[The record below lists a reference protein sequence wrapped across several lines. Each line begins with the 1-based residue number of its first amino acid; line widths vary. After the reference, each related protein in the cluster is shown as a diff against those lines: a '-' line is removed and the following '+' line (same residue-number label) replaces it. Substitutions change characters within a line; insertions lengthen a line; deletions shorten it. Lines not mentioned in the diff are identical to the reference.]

1 MNELKDSILEGM
13 RDYVADMEE
22 PYYTLEKVAECGRI
36 LDDFLAA
43 MARTQGDAAIMAEVE
58 KTVLALNELNDACGG
73 SLIETGQREDLCDL
87 IERAANQAGLATDED
102 ITEQWRE
109 W

>member
-1 MNELKDSILEGM
+1 MNELKESLLEGM
-13 RDYVADMEE
+13 RDYVADMEK
-22 PYYTLEKVAECGRI
+22 PYYPLEKVDQCGRI
-36 LDDFLAA
+36 IDDFLAA
-43 MARTQGDAAIMAEVE
+43 MADARGEPAIMAEVR
-58 KTVLALNELNDACGG
+58 KTVLALNKLNDECGG

-87 IERAANQAGLATDED
+87 IERAANQAGLETDED

>member
-22 PYYTLEKVAECGRI
+22 PYYPLEKVEECGRI
-36 LDDFLAA
+36 IDEFLAA
-43 MARTQGDAAIMAEVE
+43 MAGARGEPAILAVVK
-58 KTVLALNELNDACGG
+58 KTVLALNELNDECGG

>member
-1 MNELKDSILEGM
+1 MNALKDSILEDM
-13 RDYVADMEE
+13 RDYVADMDE
-22 PYYTLEKVAECGRI
+22 PYYPLEKVDECGRI

-43 MARTQGDAAIMAEVE
+43 MARTQGEAAIMAQVE
-58 KTVLALNELNDACGG
+58 KTVLALNELNDACDGN
-73 SLIETGQREDLCDL
+73 LIETGQREDICEL
-87 IERAANQAGLATDED
+87 IEGAAKQAGLVTDED